1 MLQTTIQTLKK
12 SLSKVAPRIADLSLN
27 MGASDTDIAKLEQT
41 IGKTLPE
48 DFKEL
53 YRSINGNKDDENFG
67 NFVYGFVLNTIDQVI
82 ASWNFRKDFS
92 SKYDTIGLNHFHPQ
106 IDGTNFYNPN
116 WLEIGNTSGR
126 DGMFI
131 DLAPTDLGTYGQII
145 FLEGTENIGV
155 LVANST
161 QQLLE
166 QFVSDLDNGRYYLAE
181 DALDDGNHWLE
192 TKDDIDL
199 FRKAYDL
206 KEGSV

>member
-1 MLQTTIQTLKK
+1 MLQTTIQTLRK
-12 SLSKVAPRIADLSLN
+12 SLSSVAPRIVELSLN
-27 MGASDTDIAKLEQT
+27 AGATEADIVRFEQT

-53 YRSINGNKDDENFG
+53 YRSINGNKDDENYG
-67 NFVYGFVLNTIDQVI
+67 NFFYGYVLNSIDESI
-82 ASWNFRKDFS
+82 ANWNFRKDFS
-92 SKYDTIGLNHFHPQ
+92 KGFDTIPLNHFHPQ
-106 IDGTNFYNPN
+106 IDGSNLYNSN

-126 DGMFI
+126 DGLFI
-131 DLAPTDLGTYGQII
+131 DLAPTEWGTYGQII
-145 FLEGTENIGV
+145 FLEATENIGV

-199 FRKAYDL
+199 LKKAYDL
-206 KEGSV
+206 KEGIV